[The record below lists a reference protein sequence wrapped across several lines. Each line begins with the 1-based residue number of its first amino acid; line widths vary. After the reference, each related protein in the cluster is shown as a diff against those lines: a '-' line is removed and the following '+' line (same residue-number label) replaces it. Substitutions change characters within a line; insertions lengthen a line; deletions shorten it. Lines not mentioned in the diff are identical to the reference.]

1 MLLLYPCLYA
11 KLLYTHTHTQK
22 IKKYIYML
30 HLAGHVWLTFT
41 VESLVQRTWLVIIK
55 WITWYLVVA
64 IRVHSNEQTHAHL
77 SWNSLKI
84 VTADC
89 GHPPVFLNGTVSYHN
104 TTEESE
110 AHYHCDDGFTLEGEM
125 TAVCRADGR
134 WSFRPV
140 CRPLTGSML
149 VLF

>member
-11 KLLYTHTHTQK
+11 KLLYTHTHTK
-22 IKKYIYML
+22 NKKYIYML

-77 SWNSLKI
+77 SWNSLKLLQLTVDPHLSSLMELWATRTQLRGQRHTII
-84 VTADC
+84 VMMGSPWRERWQQYAEQMGDGVFVQSAD
-89 GHPPVFLNGTVSYHN
+89 HLQV
-104 TTEESE
+104 
-110 AHYHCDDGFTLEGEM
+110 
-125 TAVCRADGR
+125 VC
-134 WSFRPV
+134 
-140 CRPLTGSML
+140 
-149 VLF
+149 